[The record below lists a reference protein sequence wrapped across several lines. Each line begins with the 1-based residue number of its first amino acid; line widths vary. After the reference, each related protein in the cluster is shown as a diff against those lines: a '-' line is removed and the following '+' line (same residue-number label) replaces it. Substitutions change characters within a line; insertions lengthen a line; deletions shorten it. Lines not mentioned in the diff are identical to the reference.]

1 MQASENVRSSSATG
15 TYIYKLAKWLDVKLK
30 PLSVNDHTVSDIFP
44 FADDLRE
51 MKIYEQ
57 GILASY
63 NVSSL
68 FTNIP
73 VSKNNRNP
81 SGEKLSE
88 TIGLTRNMTLTSQK
102 PTL

>member
-1 MQASENVRSSSATG
+1 MQASENVRSCQQQELTK
-15 TYIYKLAKWLDVKLK
+15 YKLAQWLDKKLT

-44 FADDLRE
+44 FADDLHE

-57 GILASY
+57 GILVSY

-73 VSKNNRNP
+73 VDETIEIL
-81 SGEKLSE
+81 GEKSFQ
-88 TIGLTRNMTLTSQK
+88 RR
-102 PTL
+102 